1 FTDIPLWIGRSS
13 GLGKPYFKGLISRV
27 RIYNRALSEQEVSN
41 LYDIEKPDSYVLD
54 VAAANNGSVTGAG
67 TFAAGTTATLTAT
80 PDLGYLFTG
89 WTDDAAGT
97 DNPLA
102 LVMDGNQTV
111 GATFAQDARDPD
123 QDGLSNYQELVLHGT
138 DPDNADSDGDGF
150 SDLEEI
156 AAGSDPTDPTDP
168 PDPGAR
174 LVKVTFNADLTA
186 ATLFLEGLTPGE
198 LYHVIGTVDGEEFF
212 HFHDSEFTA
221 DAPDLEVVQL
231 VDVAFR
237 RRLLLKVMAGPVMEG
252 PIPPQDP

>member
-1 FTDIPLWIGRSS
+1 
-13 GLGKPYFKGLISRV
+13 
-27 RIYNRALSEQEVSN
+27 
-41 LYDIEKPDSYVLD
+41 
-54 VAAANNGSVTGAG
+54 
-67 TFAAGTTATLTAT
+67 
-80 PDLGYLFTG
+80 
-89 WTDDAAGT
+89 
-97 DNPLA
+97 
-102 LVMDGNQTV
+102 V
-111 GATFAQDARDPD
+111 GATFAEDARDPD

-150 SDLEEI
+150 DDGLEISEN
-156 AAGSDPTDPTDP
+156 SDPNGAQDYPTRVLTVSTPDNGTVTGGGTYGFLNEATLEAI
-168 PDPGAR
+168 PDPGYVFTSWTGDGSGADNPLTIVMDGNQTVGAIFTQESPDSGAR
-174 LVKVTFNADLTA
+174 LVKVTFNEDLTA